1 MTDALT
7 WSKGNRYTYRV
18 RPCTY
23 MQTAML
29 ANVAVTLP
37 AKTYVTVAPNDADGQ
52 TAVQAFKQLVAAKRP
67 DITFVGAQFPTPGQF
82 DPAAVVGALGQPAPD
97 AIFSALLGPD
107 LLGFVREGDAHGLFN
122 KRTVFSLLTG
132 EPEYLG
138 LLGAQTPV
146 GWVVTGYPWSMSDEP
161 SNKQFVLDY
170 MLRYHEP
177 PGMGSVIGSALM
189 SAIVSGMLKS
199 GSANTEA
206 MADGFADSAFTTA
219 FGICNFRAID
229 HQSTLGS
236 YVGRPCRAG
245 WPRRPRGLALYRRRI
260 GVAERRG
267 HQAASSGVS
276 SFVSSDEPLRDVIAR
291 HGLDAR
297 KSLGQHF
304 LLDLRLTAYIAS
316 LAGDITGRH
325 VLEVGPGPG
334 GLTRA
339 LLATPCASVTA
350 VEIDRRAVGRSRNSP
365 RPIPGSGSSRATHWR
380 STWSSWCL
388 GPGWL

>member
-1 MTDALT
+1 MGVAQANDVGGVFDRKVELVSRDDGGKPEEAVRIAGELLNEEKVDLLAGGSSSNVGLALSAFALQAKKLYVAGLPMSDALT

-177 PGMGSVIGSALM
+177 PGMASVIGSALM

-236 YVGRPCRAG
+236 YVGR
-245 WPRRPRGLALYRRRI
+245 LA
-260 GVAERRG
+260 E
-267 HQAASSGVS
+267 Q
-276 SFVSSDEPLRDVIAR
+276 D
-291 HGLDAR
+291 
-297 KSLGQHF
+297 
-304 LLDLRLTAYIAS
+304 
-316 LAGDITGRH
+316 GR
-325 VLEVGPGPG
+325 G
-334 GLTRA
+334 GLVDWRYIDG
-339 LLATPCASVTA
+339 ASVLPSD
-350 VEIDRRAVGRSRNSP
+350 VDIRQL
-365 RPIPGSGSSRATHWR
+365 RPG
-380 STWSSWCL
+380 
-388 GPGWL
+388 